1 MWSSCRGRPWPAA
14 WGPPRPDK
22 SACPVCR
29 RLEREDARLAPDLL
43 AALGFATTVFAHVGG
58 EDALNFIIP
67 ILLFIFV
74 VALGEDYNILL
85 MARVREEAR
94 SHPLREAVTRAV
106 GRTSGTITSAGVILA
121 GALTVLAI
129 AGNSDQ
135 ARKLGFTIAFLVR
148 GSTVRPR

>member
-1 MWSSCRGRPWPAA
+1 M
-14 WGPPRPDK
+14 
-22 SACPVCR
+22 
-29 RLEREDARLAPDLL
+29 